1 MAKQILTTCKG
12 TALYPHLRK
21 PEMYEGQEIGYTIK
35 LMPSK
40 EDAEALEAFLRDELD
55 KVSALP
61 EFAGKSFANANI
73 GTGETK
79 DGDTF
84 FKFKTK
90 SSGKT
95 KSGEVFQRIV
105 PIYDSTGKPLPK
117 HVDIGNGSTVKVAY
131 SIHPYFKNKNMKGIT
146 LYLEAVQVLELVPPG
161 ERKADYFGFGTEEG
175 GYVAEDENAMSD
187 PFGVDDAIEDDV
199 KEADF

>member
-12 TALYPHLRK
+12 IAMYPHLRK

-35 LMPSK
+35 LVPSK
-40 EDAEALEAFLRDELD
+40 EDADELEAFLRGELE

-73 GTGETK
+73 GAGETK
-79 DGDTF
+79 DGDTV

-90 SSGKT
+90 SSGTT
-95 KSGEVFQRIV
+95 KSGETFQRIV

-117 HVDIGNGSTVKVAY
+117 SVDVGSGSTVKVAY
-131 SIHPYFKNKNMKGIT
+131 SIHPYYKNKNMKGIT
-146 LYLEAVQVLELVPPG
+146 LYLEAVQVIELVPPG

-175 GYVAEDENAMSD
+175 GYVAT
-187 PFGVDDAIEDDV
+187 EDDV
-199 KEADF
+199 RDNPFDGGEDVTGEADF